1 MSVEYYMF
9 LEEVR
14 MISGHIDKIHDST
27 NEKVLRAIFFIED
40 LKAHIECVDK
50 LLLEGYKE

>member
-1 MSVEYYMF
+1 MSAEYYMF

-27 NEKVLRAIFFIED
+27 NENVLRSIFFMED
-40 LKAHIECVDK
+40 LKAHIECFDR
-50 LLLEGYKE
+50 LLLED